1 MKVKIGII
9 GPSDSIERI
18 MLVGKEFRNVEMFSF
33 PYTALEEIELII
45 HNNKG
50 SVDQWMFSGQ
60 VPFTY
65 TMSQNLLEKN
75 EGGFAELYGSSFL
88 GTLLEAQIKEK
99 KILET
104 VSLDTIR
111 QDRIEM
117 NRNFFSLQAI
127 NFHSYSYEGIVPVED
142 LVSFHQELYENNK
155 IEVAFTCIQAV
166 YRKLKKLSIPCYRV
180 IPSDLAILSTLEI
193 LIERAHSLRY
203 RKSQIAIIGIE
214 VIHTKASLEE
224 MHYSHKMKIK
234 ELELKRLMLR
244 FAEEVNGSFVQ
255 FGDGLFFLF
264 TTRGQLEWHIEEDSL
279 LQLVEDINVQSGLKV
294 RLGLGFGETVLA
306 AEENVR
312 QAFHHAREEGSSPL
326 VCVNEDRE
334 VTEFFGT
341 TEKFSFQSRSIGVEW
356 EEKLKDLA
364 ISPTIVSRIKSLA
377 NFYQKDVVTSQDLAS
392 WLKSTERN
400 ARRILTELE
409 RSGLIKV
416 SGEEQSGHRGRPRKI
431 YKLSFL

>member
-18 MLVGKEFRNVEMFSF
+18 MLVGKEFRNVEMFAF
-33 PYTALEEIELII
+33 PYTILEEIDLII
-45 HNNKG
+45 NKNKG
-50 SVDQWMFSGQ
+50 AVDQWMFSGQ

-65 TMSQNLLEKN
+65 AMSQELLQKN
-75 EGGFAELYGSSFL
+75 EGGFAELFGSSFL
-88 GTLLEAQIKEK
+88 GTLLEAQVKER
-99 KILET
+99 KIFET

-117 NRNFFSLQAI
+117 NRDFFSLQAI
-127 NFHSYSYEGIVPVED
+127 NFHSYPYEGIVPVED
-142 LVSFHQELYENNK
+142 LVSFHEELYESEK

-166 YRKLKKLSIPCYRV
+166 YRKLKELNIPCYRV

-203 RKSQIAIIGIE
+203 RKSQIAILGIE

-234 ELELKRLMLR
+234 ELELKRIMLR

-255 FGDGLFFLF
+255 FGDGLFLLF
-264 TTRGQLEWHIEEDSL
+264 TTRGELEWHIEGESL
-279 LQLVEDINVQSGLKV
+279 LQLVEDIHVQSGLKI
-294 RLGLGFGETVLA
+294 RLGLGFGESVLA

-312 QAFHHAREEGSSPL
+312 QAFHHAREQKSSTL
-326 VCVNEDRE
+326 VCVNEERE
-334 VTEFFGT
+334 VTEFLGSSD
-341 TEKFSFQSRSIGVEW
+341 KLSFHSRSHGQEW
-356 EEKLKDLA
+356 EEQLKDLT
-364 ISPTIVSRIKSLA
+364 ISPTIVSRIRSLA
-377 NFYQKDVVTSQDLAS
+377 QYYQKDVVTSQDLAS

-400 ARRILTELE
+400 ARRILTEME

-416 SGEEQSGHRGRPRKI
+416 AGEEQSGHRGRPRKI